1 MRRAGANP
9 TDIEVMEIMNKIDD
23 ESGFFDFPVSIDKP
37 FWGFVFIFTWNL
49 EEFCYLMTSAVRED
63 AELEL
68 KETFR
73 VFSKDSSGC
82 VPAEE
87 IKSILFKNNYK
98 II

>member
-1 MRRAGANP
+1 MRKAGANP

-23 ESGFFDFPVSIDKP
+23 ESGSFDFPVSSGALRVMSVAGLDS
-37 FWGFVFIFTWNL
+37 FTP
-49 EEFCYLMTSAVRED
+49 EEFCYLMTRAVKED

-87 IKSILFKNNYK
+87 IKLILYDK
-98 II
+98 

>member
-1 MRRAGANP
+1 MRKAGANP

-23 ESGFFDFPVSIDKP
+23 ESGSFDFPVSISASGV
-37 FWGFVFIFTWNL
+37 WSLIFSFSLLL
-49 EEFCYLMTSAVRED
+49 EEFCYLMTRAVKED

-87 IKSILFKNNYK
+87 IKYFFYKN
-98 II
+98 